1 MNIHINKIICNYRG
15 INYCKIGYN
24 GIIIISLIV
33 HYEFYVDILGVE
45 MARVTVE
52 DCVEIVPNR
61 FELVVVASERAKNI
75 TAGSSPTVE
84 RDNDKNAV
92 VALREIA
99 ERTINVDVLREAVIQ
114 QNQRYANFE
123 PEIIDDNSNS
133 TELSSDL
140 IDEVKAFSHQSDQ
153 PSQNDSGSSVD
164 DNSFSFSE
172 DNLDVDD

>member
-1 MNIHINKIICNYRG
+1 
-15 INYCKIGYN
+15 
-24 GIIIISLIV
+24 
-33 HYEFYVDILGVE
+33 

-92 VALREIA
+92 IALREIA
-99 ERTINVDVLREAVIQ
+99 ERTVNDDVLREAVIQ
-114 QNQRYANFE
+114 QNQRYDNFE
-123 PEIIDDNSNS
+123 PEIIDEDNNS

-153 PSQNDSGSSVD
+153 PSQDSDSSVD
-164 DNSFSFSE
+164 GETFSFSE

>member
-1 MNIHINKIICNYRG
+1 
-15 INYCKIGYN
+15 
-24 GIIIISLIV
+24 
-33 HYEFYVDILGVE
+33 

-92 VALREIA
+92 IALREIA
-99 ERTINVDVLREAVIQ
+99 ERTVNVDVLREAVIQ

-123 PEIIDDNSNS
+123 PEIIDEDNNS

-153 PSQNDSGSSVD
+153 PSQDSDSSVD
-164 DNSFSFSE
+164 GETFSFSE